1 MATEDA
7 LLARRDDALA
17 ESWVYNAVN
26 IATAKWTKD
35 ARIH

>member
-7 LLARRDDALA
+7 LVARRDDALA
-17 ESWVYNAVN
+17 ESCVYNVVN
-26 IATAKWTKD
+26 IANAKWTKD